1 MECRRDLAT
10 RILSVHPSVRLSVYL
25 SVKRV
30 DYDKTEEKSVHILY
44 RTKDRL
50 A

>member
-1 MECRRDLAT
+1 MQGGLAT
-10 RILSVHPSVRLSVYL
+10 RKVSVCLSVCL

-30 DYDKTEEKSVHILY
+30 DYDKTEEKSAQILY
-44 RTKDRL
+44 RTIDHF

>member
-1 MECRRDLAT
+1 MQG
-10 RILSVHPSVRLSVYL
+10 RLVARKVSVYL

-44 RTKDRL
+44 RMNDYL